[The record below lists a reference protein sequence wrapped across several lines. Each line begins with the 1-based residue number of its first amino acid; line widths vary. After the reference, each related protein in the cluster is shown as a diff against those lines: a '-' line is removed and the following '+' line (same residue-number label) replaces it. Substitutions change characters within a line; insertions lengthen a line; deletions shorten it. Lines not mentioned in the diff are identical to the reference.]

1 MADSTQSRK
10 RKRSPHGCVN
20 AANDGLVEELK
31 KIRGRVRESS
41 HLAANYGRAITSLQ
55 NHPDAI
61 TSAREAKQL
70 KNIGNYIAN
79 QIQSILHKR
88 QRACSHGGA
97 GPTPR
102 PTPPPTSTPTPTPT
116 LVAAPTTDR
125 PARPRPGAEREYAP
139 AKGKRTCMRSLLFVL
154 VLARC
159 SGREAHWKAAEP
171 WFVLQAL
178 GREKA
183 TSDDAAVTVELLLR
197 SMQVAGYD
205 GNLGKLR
212 ACLASMATTYQV
224 VRRTSAGGVFLSERG
239 QRSLALCSAASSD
252 AIAAPQRATAPID
265 AATNTQ
271 PIIHRSD
278 SSCIVLSDTDGS
290 NLSDAETVRAIES
303 DDCDEWQGDD
313 TGELFVETESR
324 LHDLSRPSDEWEIVL
339 VLDHREILSR
349 RNRDILERKL
359 LENNV
364 TCEVRSLNVGDVQWV
379 ARRYRGATT
388 DEFMLNVIVERKEVR
403 DLSGSII
410 DRRYNEQKT
419 RLRDSG
425 LTHVIYLIEGSL
437 TQQTTVRSSGL
448 QTAMCRTQLQNQF
461 FVQLCQ
467 NADETVAFLRGVHRR
482 LLLALP
488 PQLICRN
495 PERAKPSPTTSMQHF
510 ERQFCAP
517 LRTFAEFNAQFRKR
531 TDFTVSELYQM
542 MLMQVNGLSSART
555 VALATKYPTF
565 QHLVTAIER
574 QEAIQDLRYGDSQ
587 RRFGAKT
594 HEFLSYLLRARDYEV
609 DTPTHLTPQP

>member
-79 QIQSILHKR
+79 QIQSILHKQ

-116 LVAAPTTDR
+116 IVAAPTTDR

-183 TSDDAAVTVELLLR
+183 TSDDAAVTVELLMR
-197 SMQVAGYD
+197 SMQAAGYD

-212 ACLASMATTYQV
+212 TCLASMATTYQV

-265 AATNTQ
+265 AATNSQ

-290 NLSDAETVRAIES
+290 NLSDAETVRAVES

-313 TGELFVETESR
+313 SGEFFVETESR

-364 TCEVRSLNVGDVQWV
+364 TCE
-379 ARRYRGATT
+379 
-388 DEFMLNVIVERKEVR
+388 
-403 DLSGSII
+403 
-410 DRRYNEQKT
+410 
-419 RLRDSG
+419 
-425 LTHVIYLIEGSL
+425 
-437 TQQTTVRSSGL
+437 
-448 QTAMCRTQLQNQF
+448 
-461 FVQLCQ
+461 
-467 NADETVAFLRGVHRR
+467 
-482 LLLALP
+482 
-488 PQLICRN
+488 
-495 PERAKPSPTTSMQHF
+495 HF

-555 VALATKYPTF
+555 VALATRYPTF

-594 HEFLSYLLRARDYEV
+594 HGFLSYLLRARDYEV
-609 DTPTHLTPQP
+609 DTPTHLMPQP